1 LTLDI
6 NGQLSHE
13 SNRLAKILSA
23 QSQTTIDKDHEYY
36 TPYLLHLLNE
46 YLNKLNMCSDDDEKF
61 IKYYLYSQKLIVQ
74 KAIENLK

>member
-1 LTLDI
+1 LDI
-6 NGQLSHE
+6 DGHLSNE
-13 SNRLAKILSA
+13 SNRLAKIFSA
-23 QSQTTIDKDHEYY
+23 QSQTTIDKD
-36 TPYLLHLLNE
+36 NE